1 MQAAHLGQP
10 NQIRT
15 HGISFVSDRSM
26 LVFDLIHLVIVFNP
40 IGGQL
45 ALEFLSQQCTT
56 STL

>member
-10 NQIRT
+10 NEIRT
-15 HGISFVSDRSM
+15 HGNSFASDCSA

-45 ALEFLSQQCTT
+45 GLEFLS
-56 STL
+56 

>member
-45 ALEFLSQQCTT
+45 ALEFLS
-56 STL
+56 